1 LINQGTVVVSE
12 ETDFGTIKCPGC
24 GEAIPIS
31 EAIHHQI
38 AERTRR
44 ELKTEALEAKRLL
57 TARERELD
65 EKAASL
71 DQTIS
76 DRLAAERANLSK
88 EIEAGL
94 RSGLSMEIAD
104 LRRQADERSQRLAQ
118 AHEIELELR
127 TEKRKLEE
135 REKAR
140 DLEMARKLDEER
152 VRLQQEIS
160 TQLEEEHSRQVAEKD
175 KRLSDAMKVN
185 DELRRK
191 LQQGSQQ
198 LQGEVLELALEDLI
212 SQTFPLDLVQ
222 PVPKGTNGADIIQRV
237 QNQSGYLAGSIIWE
251 SKRTKAWSDGWI
263 HKIKDDQRQ
272 VKADIAI
279 MVSEAL
285 PKDCSHF
292 KQISGIWVTHPR
304 CAIHLAGALRLI
316 LLEVASAKRGAVGKN
331 EKMEILY
338 AYLSGVEF
346 RQKVDAIVEAF
357 VTMQEDLQEERRST
371 ERRWA
376 KREKTIQ
383 RVITNTSGMYGDLQ
397 GLVGSSLA
405 TIPALTSGD

>member
-1 LINQGTVVVSE
+1 VANE
-12 ETDFGTIKCPGC
+12 ETGFGTIRCPGC

-38 AERTRR
+38 AERTRQ
-44 ELKTEALEAKRLL
+44 EFKAEALEAKRLIA
-57 TARERELD
+57 ARERELE
-65 EKAASL
+65 EKAAAL
-71 DQTIS
+71 DKTVS
-76 DRLAAERANLSK
+76 DRLATERASLSK
-88 EIEAGL
+88 EIEAQL
-94 RSGLSMEIAD
+94 RSGLSTEIAD
-104 LRRQADERSQRLAQ
+104 LKRQTDERNERLAKAQ
-118 AHEIELELR
+118 AIELELR
-127 TEKRKLEE
+127 ADKRNLEE

-160 TQLEEEHSRQVAEKD
+160 TRLEEEHARQVAEKD
-175 KRLSDAMKVN
+175 KRLSDAMKAN

-212 SQTFPLDLVQ
+212 SQTFPSDLIQ
-222 PVPKGTNGADIIQRV
+222 PVPKGISGADIIQRV
-237 QNQSGYLAGSIIWE
+237 QNLNGDLAGSIIWE
-251 SKRTKAWSDGWI
+251 SKRTKDWGNGWI
-263 HKIKDDQRQ
+263 PKIKDDQRQ
-272 VKADIAI
+272 AKADIAI
-279 MVSEAL
+279 IVSEAL
-285 PKDCSHF
+285 PKDCSQF
-292 KQISGIWVTHPR
+292 KQINGIWVTHPR
-304 CAIHLAGALRLI
+304 CAIHLASALRL
-316 LLEVASAKRGAVGKN
+316 LLIEVASAKRGVVGKN

-338 AYLSGVEF
+338 AYLSGIEF

-357 VTMQEDLQEERRST
+357 VAMQEDLQEERRST

-383 RVITNTSGMYGDLQ
+383 RVISNTSGMYGDLQ

>member
-1 LINQGTVVVSE
+1 MANEDTG
-12 ETDFGTIKCPGC
+12 FGTIKCPGC

-38 AERTRR
+38 AERTRQEFR
-44 ELKTEALEAKRLL
+44 AETLEAKRLL
-57 TARERELD
+57 AARERELN
-65 EKAASL
+65 EKAAAL
-71 DQTIS
+71 DRTIS
-76 DRLAAERANLSK
+76 DRLAVERASLSK
-88 EIEAGL
+88 EIEAQL
-94 RSGLSMEIAD
+94 RSGFSTEISD
-104 LRRQADERSQRLAQ
+104 LKRRANEGSERLAQ
-118 AHEIELELR
+118 AQAIELELR
-127 TEKRKLEE
+127 TEKRNLEE

-140 DLEMARKLDEER
+140 DLEMARKLDAER

-160 TQLEEEHSRQVAEKD
+160 MRLEEEHVRQVAEKD
-175 KRLSDAMKVN
+175 KRLSDAMKAN

-212 SQTFPLDLVQ
+212 SQTFPSDLVQ
-222 PVPKGTNGADIIQRV
+222 PVPKGINGADIIQLV
-237 QNQSGYLAGSIIWE
+237 QNQNGNVAGSIIWE

-263 HKIKDDQRQ
+263 QKIKDDQRQ
-272 VKADIAI
+272 AKADIAI
-279 MVSEAL
+279 IVSDAL

-304 CAIHLAGALRLI
+304 CAVHLASALRLL
-316 LLEVASAKRGAVGKN
+316 LLEVTSAKRAAVGKN

-338 AYLSGVEF
+338 AYLSGIEF
-346 RQKVDAIVEAF
+346 RQRVDAIVEAF
-357 VTMQEDLQEERRST
+357 VAMQEDLQEERRST

-397 GLVGSSLA
+397 GLVGSSLT

>member
-1 LINQGTVVVSE
+1 VANE
-12 ETDFGTIKCPGC
+12 ETGFGTIKCPGC

-38 AERTRR
+38 AERTRQ
-44 ELKTEALEAKRLL
+44 EFKTEALEGKRLL
-57 TARERELD
+57 AAKERELN
-65 EKAASL
+65 EKAAAL
-71 DQTIS
+71 DKTIS

-88 EIEAGL
+88 EIEAQL
-94 RSGLSMEIAD
+94 RSGLSTEIAD
-104 LRRQADERSQRLAQ
+104 LKRQADERSERLAQ
-118 AHEIELELR
+118 AQAIELELR
-127 TEKRKLEE
+127 TEKRNLEE
-135 REKAR
+135 REKGR
-140 DLEMARKLDEER
+140 DLEMARKLDDER

-160 TQLEEEHSRQVAEKD
+160 TRLEEEHARQVAEKD
-175 KRLSDAMKVN
+175 KRLSDAMKAN

-212 SQTFPLDLVQ
+212 SQTFPSDLVQ
-222 PVPKGTNGADIIQRV
+222 PVPKGINGADIIQRV
-237 QNQSGYLAGSIIWE
+237 QNPKGDLAGTIIWE

-263 HKIKDDQRQ
+263 QKIKDDQRQ
-272 VKADIAI
+272 AKADIAI
-279 MVSEAL
+279 MVSDAL
-285 PKDCSHF
+285 PKDCNHF

-304 CAIHLAGALRLI
+304 CAIHLASALRL
-316 LLEVASAKRGAVGKN
+316 LLIEVASAKRAAVGKN

-338 AYLSGVEF
+338 AYLSGIEF

-405 TIPALTSGD
+405 TIPALTSDTQA

>member
-1 LINQGTVVVSE
+1 LGVILANE
-12 ETDFGTIKCPGC
+12 ETGFGSIKCPGC

-38 AERTRR
+38 AERTRQ
-44 ELKTEALEAKRLL
+44 EFKAEALEGKRALAAK
-57 TARERELD
+57 ERELS
-65 EKAASL
+65 EKAAAL

-76 DRLAAERANLSK
+76 ERLAAERINLSK
-88 EIEAGL
+88 ELEAKL
-94 RSGLSMEIAD
+94 RSGFSTEIAD
-104 LRRQADERSQRLAQ
+104 LKRQADERSERLAQ
-118 AHEIELELR
+118 AQAIELELR
-127 TEKRKLEE
+127 TGKRNLEE

-160 TQLEEEHSRQVAEKD
+160 THLEEEHARQVAEKD

-212 SQTFPLDLVQ
+212 SQAFPSDLIQ
-222 PVPKGTNGADIIQRV
+222 PVPKGINGADILQRV
-237 QNQSGYLAGSIIWE
+237 QNQNGDFAGSIIWE

-263 HKIKDDQRQ
+263 QKIKDDQRQ
-272 VKADIAI
+272 AKADIAI
-279 MVSEAL
+279 VVSDAL
-285 PKDCSHF
+285 PKDYNHF

-304 CAIHLAGALRLI
+304 CAIHLASALRLL
-316 LLEVASAKRGAVGKN
+316 LLEVASAKRTVVGKN

-338 AYLSGVEF
+338 AYLSGIEF
-346 RQKVDAIVEAF
+346 RQRVDAIVEAF

>member
-1 LINQGTVVVSE
+1 MP
-12 ETDFGTIKCPGC
+12 DFRYRQTTATLDVRGFEFRAAGRQ
-24 GEAIPIS
+24 PIDLGWRAAFP
-31 EAIHHQI
+31 EWQPA
-38 AERTRR
+38 
-44 ELKTEALEAKRLL
+44 
-57 TARERELD
+57 D
-65 EKAASL
+65 EKGDEAQLLPPLRNGETAQLQKVCGSRFGWSASKTL
-71 DQTIS
+71 EVAQWS
-76 DRLAAERANLSK
+76 ERLAKARTV
-88 EIEAGL
+88 
-94 RSGLSMEIAD
+94 
-104 LRRQADERSQRLAQ
+104 
-118 AHEIELELR
+118 ELELR
-127 TEKRKLEE
+127 TEKRNLEE

-152 VRLQQEIS
+152 VQLQLEIS
-160 TQLEEEHSRQVAEKD
+160 TRLEEDHARQVAEKD
-175 KRLSDAMKVN
+175 KRLSDAMKAN

-212 SQTFPLDLVQ
+212 SQTFPSDQVQ
-222 PVPKGTNGADIIQRV
+222 PVPKGINGADIIQRV
-237 QNQSGYLAGSIIWE
+237 HNPNGDLAGSIIWE

-263 HKIKDDQRQ
+263 QKIKDDQRQ
-272 VKADIAI
+272 AKADIAI
-279 MVSEAL
+279 MVSDAL

-304 CAIHLAGALRLI
+304 CAIHLAAALRLL
-316 LLEVASAKRGAVGKN
+316 LLEVASAKRAAVGKN

-338 AYLSGVEF
+338 AYLSGIEF

-383 RVITNTSGMYGDLQ
+383 RVISNTSGMYGDLQ

-405 TIPALTSGD
+405 TIPALTAGELIENL

>member
-1 LINQGTVVVSE
+1 LIEWGAIVANE
-12 ETDFGTIKCPGC
+12 ETGFGTIKCPGC

-38 AERTRR
+38 AERTR
-44 ELKTEALEAKRLL
+44 EEFKAEAVEARRLL
-57 TARERELD
+57 AARERELD
-65 EKAASL
+65 EKAAAL
-71 DQTIS
+71 DRMVS
-76 DRLAAERANLSK
+76 DRLSAERANLSK
-88 EIEAGL
+88 EIEAQL
-94 RSGLSMEIAD
+94 RSRLSTEISD
-104 LRRQADERSQRLAQ
+104 LRRQADERAERLAQ
-118 AHEIELELR
+118 AQAIELQLR
-127 TEKRKLEE
+127 TEKRNLEE

-160 TQLEEEHSRQVAEKD
+160 TRLEEEHARQAAEKD
-175 KRLSDAMKVN
+175 KRLSDAMKAN

-212 SQTFPLDLVQ
+212 SQTFPSDLVQ
-222 PVPKGTNGADIIQRV
+222 PVPKGINGADIIQRV
-237 QNQSGYLAGSIIWE
+237 QNPNGDLTGSIIWE

-263 HKIKDDQRQ
+263 QKIKDDQRQ
-272 VKADIAI
+272 AKAEIAI
-279 MVSEAL
+279 LVSDAL
-285 PKDCSHF
+285 PKDCGHF

-304 CAIHLAGALRLI
+304 CAIHLASALRL
-316 LLEVASAKRGAVGKN
+316 LLIEVASAKRAAVGKN

-338 AYLSGVEF
+338 AYLSGIEF
-346 RQKVDAIVEAF
+346 RQRVEAIVEAF
-357 VTMQEDLQEERRST
+357 VSMQEDLQEERRST

>member
-1 LINQGTVVVSE
+1 VANE
-12 ETDFGTIKCPGC
+12 EAGFGTIKCPGC

-38 AERTRR
+38 AERTRQ
-44 ELKTEALEAKRLL
+44 EFQAEALEAKRLIA
-57 TARERELD
+57 ARERELD
-65 EKAASL
+65 ERAAAF

-76 DRLAAERANLSK
+76 DRLTAERADLSK
-88 EIEAGL
+88 EIEAQL
-94 RSGLSMEIAD
+94 RSGLSTEIAD
-104 LRRQADERSQRLAQ
+104 LKRQADERSERLAQ
-118 AHEIELELR
+118 AQAIELELR
-127 TEKRKLEE
+127 TEKRNLEE

-152 VRLQQEIS
+152 VRLQLEIS
-160 TQLEEEHSRQVAEKD
+160 TRLEEEHARQVAEKD
-175 KRLSDAMKVN
+175 KRLSDAMKAN

-212 SQTFPLDLVQ
+212 SQTFPSDLVQ
-222 PVPKGTNGADIIQRV
+222 PVPKGINGADIIQRV
-237 QNQSGYLAGSIIWE
+237 QNLNGDLAGSIIWE

-263 HKIKDDQRQ
+263 QKIKDDQRLA
-272 VKADIAI
+272 KAEIAI
-279 MVSEAL
+279 MVSDAL

-292 KQISGIWVTHPR
+292 KQINGIWVTHPR
-304 CAIHLAGALRLI
+304 CAIHLAGALRLL
-316 LLEVASAKRGAVGKN
+316 LLEVASAKRAAIGKN

>member
-1 LINQGTVVVSE
+1 MAYE
-12 ETDFGTIKCPGC
+12 ETGFGTIKCPAC

-38 AERTRR
+38 AERTRQ
-44 ELKTEALEAKRLL
+44 ELKAEALEGKRVLA
-57 TARERELD
+57 ARERELNA
-65 EKAASL
+65 KAAIL
-71 DQTIS
+71 EQTIS
-76 DRLAAERANLSK
+76 ERLAAERINISK
-88 EIEAGL
+88 ELEAKL
-94 RSGLSMEIAD
+94 RSAFSTEIAD
-104 LRRQADERSQRLAQ
+104 LKRQSDERSERLAQ
-118 AHEIELELR
+118 AQAIELELR
-127 TEKRKLEE
+127 SEKRNLEE

-160 TQLEEEHSRQVAEKD
+160 TLLEEEHARQVAEKD
-175 KRLSDAMKVN
+175 KRLSDAMKAN

-212 SQTFPLDLVQ
+212 SQTFPSDLVQ
-222 PVPKGTNGADIIQRV
+222 PVPKGINGADIIQRV
-237 QNQSGYLAGSIIWE
+237 QNQNGDLAGSIIWE
-251 SKRTKAWSDGWI
+251 SKRTKAWSDSWI
-263 HKIKDDQRQ
+263 QKIKDDQRQ
-272 VKADIAI
+272 AKADIAI

-285 PKDCSHF
+285 PKDCNHF
-292 KQISGIWVTHPR
+292 KQIGGIWVTHPR
-304 CAIHLAGALRLI
+304 CAIHLASALRLL
-316 LLEVASAKRGAVGKN
+316 LLEVASAKRAAVGKN

-338 AYLSGVEF
+338 AYLSGIEF
-346 RQKVDAIVEAF
+346 RQRVDAIVEAF

-405 TIPALTSGD
+405 AIPALTMAD